1 MQVTTKYIS
10 KEKRVLLELRL
21 VPFGCA
27 DDTGLFYGIKFYNDL
42 LKEAWPEGNVQSE
55 LILEK
60 NANTFTFKEGWGF
73 PRKVYFNG
81 DECMMPQ
88 PDEFPGLPN
97 AAHTNL
103 ITVPKLALFWLL
115 MFLAL
120 P

>member
-10 KEKRVLLELRL
+10 KEKQALLELRL

-27 DDTGLFYGIKFYNDL
+27 DDTGLFYGTKFYNDL
-42 LKEAWPEGNVQSE
+42 LKEAGPEGNVQSE

-97 AAHTNL
+97 AAHANL

-115 MFLAL
+115 MFLAF